1 MLAPHVLEE
10 NYMFLL
16 SAAVAAFAHIA
27 TAARTLSGVGD
38 DRTVLRGTRLH
49 PLLILVFP

>member
-16 SAAVAAFAHIA
+16 SAAVAAFAHIFNCDA
-27 TAARTLSGVGD
+27 DPFSSG
-38 DRTVLRGTRLH
+38 
-49 PLLILVFP
+49 